1 MRKFKNLSNQ
11 ELVDTINKRFTNS
24 QNDDDYVKELFRR
37 SKKENFLIVPEYS
50 TYKIITKNNEQ

>member
-11 ELVDTINKRFTNS
+11 ELVDTINKRFANN

-37 SKKENFLIVPEYS
+37 SKKEDFLIVPEYN
-50 TYKIITKNNEQ
+50 TYKIITNN

>member
-11 ELVDTINKRFTNS
+11 ELVDTINKRFANN
-24 QNDDDYVKELFRR
+24 QNDDDHVKELFRR

-50 TYKIITKNNEQ
+50 TYKIITKNNK

>member
-11 ELVDTINKRFTNS
+11 ELVNTINKRFANS
-24 QNDDDYVKELFRR
+24 QNDDDYVKELIER

-50 TYKIITKNNEQ
+50 TYKIITKNK

>member
-11 ELVDTINKRFTNS
+11 ELVDTINKRFANN

-37 SKKENFLIVPEYS
+37 SKKEDFLIVPEYN
-50 TYKIITKNNEQ
+50 TYKIITKQ

>member
-11 ELVDTINKRFTNS
+11 ELLDTINKRFANN

-37 SKKENFLIVPEYS
+37 SKKEDFLIVPEYS
-50 TYKIITKNNEQ
+50 TYKITTKNK